1 MKIRITVQK
10 EKKKREAS
18 KKERKRLVIGM
29 DGFGERGLCR
39 MDNTTLSTFWR
50 PILTASI

>member
-18 KKERKRLVIGM
+18 KKERKRLIIGM
-29 DGFGERGLCR
+29 GFGEWGLCR
-39 MDNTTLSTFWR
+39 MDNTILSTFWR